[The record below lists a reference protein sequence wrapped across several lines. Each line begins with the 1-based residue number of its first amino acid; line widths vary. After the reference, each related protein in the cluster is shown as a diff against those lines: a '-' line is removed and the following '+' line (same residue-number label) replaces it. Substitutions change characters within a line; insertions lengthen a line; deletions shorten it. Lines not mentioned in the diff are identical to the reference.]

1 MEGEKTRVFIYLF
14 RPIPTRWFHLV
25 TVVLALGKWLQ
36 IFLPLMGCASPFGGF
51 VSPFVGFVGFC
62 IWVCF
67 IFLQKSRWPVVIGGF
82 GYGFTIER
90 KER

>member
-1 MEGEKTRVFIYLF
+1 MFFVVFISFF
-14 RPIPTRWFHLV
+14 RPVLARWFHLV
-25 TVVLALGKWLQ
+25 MAVLALDKWLQ
-36 IFLPLMGCASPFGGF
+36 IFSLLMGCGSPFGGF

-62 IWVCF
+62 IWICF
-67 IFLQKSRWPVVIGGF
+67 IFFLQKSQWPVVIGGF